1 LEKGVKSFHSIKDK
15 THTNTVLKSK
25 ELNMNEVAIFENSDF
40 GSIRVADKNGEP
52 WFVGKD
58 ICDILGLDNV
68 AEALRGLDSDEKIT
82 IINPDG
88 NPRAG
93 IPRNLNFISES
104 GLYSLIFRSRKPEA
118 KAFSKWVRSEVLPS
132 IRKTG
137 KYSVG
142 TVAGSYDSV
151 LPGVVFNDYH
161 LVASLVFDKNQALL
175 SANNATIQACGVDML
190 KAIGATSLESPQQ
203 VRFYTPTELGKEI
216 GKSAVAFNKVLLA
229 KGLQVKTGDKWEAT
243 EAGKPYSRMFDTGK
257 RSGGAPVQQ
266 MKWSHEVLGVIG

>member
-1 LEKGVKSFHSIKDK
+1 
-15 THTNTVLKSK
+15 
-25 ELNMNEVAIFENSDF
+25 MNEVSVFENSDF

-52 WFVGKD
+52 WFVAKD
-58 ICDILGLDNV
+58 VCEILGV
-68 AEALRGLDSDEKIT
+68 ANSRDAVGNLEEDEKGVVIT
-82 IINPDG
+82 DTLGGKQEVSI
-88 NPRAG
+88 
-93 IPRNLNFISES
+93 ISES
-104 GLYSLIFRSRKPEA
+104 GLYSLIFKSRKPEA

-137 KYSVG
+137 AYSVKIEKQNG
-142 TVAGSYDSV
+142 LSPVATDFKA
-151 LPGVVFNDYH
+151 LCEA
-161 LVASLVFDKNQALL
+161 ASFLFDKNQAALCANTAIKKVYGEDLL
-175 SANNATIQACGVDML
+175 ALMGVPM
-190 KAIGATSLESPQQ
+190 LESPQQ

>member
-1 LEKGVKSFHSIKDK
+1 
-15 THTNTVLKSK
+15 
-25 ELNMNEVAIFENSDF
+25 MNEVSVFENSEF

-52 WFVGKD
+52 WFVAKD
-58 ICDILGLDNV
+58 VCEILGV
-68 AEALRGLDSDEKIT
+68 ANSRDAVGNLEEDEKGVVIT
-82 IINPDG
+82 DTLGGKQEVSI
-88 NPRAG
+88 
-93 IPRNLNFISES
+93 ISES
-104 GLYSLIFRSRKPEA
+104 GLYSLIFKSRKPEA

-137 KYSVG
+137 SYSVKIEKQNG
-142 TVAGSYDSV
+142 LSPVATDFKA
-151 LPGVVFNDYH
+151 LCEA
-161 LVASLVFDKNQALL
+161 ASFLFDKNQAALCANTAIKKVYGEDLL
-175 SANNATIQACGVDML
+175 ALMGVPM
-190 KAIGATSLESPQQ
+190 LESPQQ

-243 EAGKPYSRMFDTGK
+243 EAGKLYSRMFDTGK